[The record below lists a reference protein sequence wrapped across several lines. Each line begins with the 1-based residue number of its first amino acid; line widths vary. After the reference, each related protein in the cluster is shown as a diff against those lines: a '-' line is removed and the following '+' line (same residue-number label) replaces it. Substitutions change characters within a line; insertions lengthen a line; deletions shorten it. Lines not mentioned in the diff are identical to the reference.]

1 MTRTSLGVEWIDKVI
16 ELEEQK
22 IMQTITRRGWLAGAA
37 AGLAHSNLM
46 RAADGGDG
54 VSICAFSKHFQWT
67 DLPSGIGMIAE
78 LGYDGVDLTVRNRG
92 HVLPERVEE
101 DLPRVVELIHK
112 AGLQIPMITAGIR
125 DTQSPHAEAIIKTM
139 KTLGIPRY
147 RWGGFR
153 YDEKRSITEQLAEYK
168 VRVRDLAALNK
179 QYGVCAMYH
188 THSGIGQVGASF
200 WDLYLLLKDFDPDQV
215 SVNYD
220 IGHATV
226 EGGFGGWINSTRLL
240 LPYTRGVAVKD
251 FLWKRNGK
259 GEWRPSWCPLGKGMV
274 DFNRYFA
281 MLKAGGFS
289 GPVQLHME
297 YDELGGADSG
307 KSELTIPKAQVLK
320 LMRQDIDTLKRMFAE
335 AGLA

>member
-1 MTRTSLGVEWIDKVI
+1 M
-16 ELEEQK
+16 
-22 IMQTITRRGWLAGAA
+22 MQTITRRGWIAGAA
-37 AGLAHSNLM
+37 AGLSQGNRV
-46 RAADGGDG
+46 RAADAGGG

-67 DLPSGIGMIAE
+67 EMPEAIRIIAA
-78 LGYDGVDLTVRNRG
+78 LGYAGVDLTVRDRG
-92 HVLPERVEE
+92 HVSPERVEE
-101 DLPRVVELIHK
+101 DLPRAVEIIRK
-112 AGLQIPMITAGIR
+112 AGLTVPMITSDIR

-139 KTLGIPRY
+139 VALGIRRY

-153 YDEKRSITEQLAEYK
+153 YDEKQNIPDQLAEYK
-168 VRVRDLAALNK
+168 PQVRDLAAMNK

-200 WDLYLLLKDFDPDQV
+200 WDLYLLLKDFDPDAV

-251 FLWKRNGK
+251 FLWRRNDK
-259 GEWRPSWCPLGKGMV
+259 GEWRPAWCPLGKGMV
-274 DFNRYFA
+274 DFKRYFA

-289 GPVQLHME
+289 GPIQLHME
-297 YDELGGADSG
+297 YHELGGADSG
-307 KSELTIPKAQVLK
+307 RSELTIPKEQALA
-320 LMRQDIDTLKRMFAE
+320 LMREDIGTLKRMLSE